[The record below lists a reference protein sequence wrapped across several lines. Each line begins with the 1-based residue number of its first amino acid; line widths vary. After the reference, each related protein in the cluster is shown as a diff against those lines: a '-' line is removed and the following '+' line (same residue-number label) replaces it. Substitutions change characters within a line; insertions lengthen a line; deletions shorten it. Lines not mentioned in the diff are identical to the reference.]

1 MRYRDNQGNENMN
14 NSDNEKQVIG
24 LNKRIFEE
32 NSSTDSDAF
41 SKMGDIVEKD
51 IDQLIKNDKRT
62 PKILKHITWLVL
74 FGFLI
79 STIVAAIVTGMFVY
93 ETVGANT
100 SIETLENALERGV
113 FSANVMSMLRS
124 LINYELEIEGGEH
137 TLMNTKVWASLKGT

>member
-24 LNKRIFEE
+24 LNKRIFDE

-51 IDQLIKNDKRT
+51 IDQLIRNDKRT

-79 STIVAAIVTGMFVY
+79 STIVAAIVTGMFVN
-93 ETVGANT
+93 ESVGAKT
-100 SIETLENALERGV
+100 SIETLENALERGAY
-113 FSANVMSMLRS
+113 SAHVMSMLRS
-124 LINYELEIEGGEH
+124 LINYELEIEGGE
-137 TLMNTKVWASLKGT
+137 